1 MGQFHPILTTIRSKE
16 KGTMNDTEIKNLMEL
31 SGKEYAEKFR
41 QIDEALAQ
49 VLDNPYGRL
58 LMYYP
63 PVYVIS
69 KCFEFWRPYY
79 LEFIEEN
86 GKELSSSIKLEDN
99 KNGNIHFDKNGG
111 INAEQS
117 PKNTKKT
124 INWMFRKNEKD
135 GGNVELND
143 NVKVKA
149 ASQESPKQGKK
160 PNLFSRMSIKRKDK
174 DTEKERNH
182 LDNGK
187 EESIRTEK
195 GKVQVQFIAN
205 PKDMSN
211 SADDLFYPCEGSDID
226 EDDDSDMEGE
236 YTFHHDDED
245 DDRMSVGTISIQSE
259 KDMIEKYEKELKIKL
274 VENLVNKD
282 TKEENKKPFNK
293 HASIKRMF
301 NRSK

>member
-86 GKELSSSIKLEDN
+86 ELSSSIQLEDN
-99 KNGNIHFDKNGG
+99 NKNGSIHFDNNGG
-111 INAEQS
+111 IHMEQS
-117 PKNTKKT
+117 PKTTKKT
-124 INWMFRKNEKD
+124 INWMFGKNEKD
-135 GGNVELND
+135 RGNFELND
-143 NVKVKA
+143 NAKIKA
-149 ASQESPKQGKK
+149 TSQESPKQGKK

-174 DTEKERNH
+174 DTEKERNN

-187 EESIRTEK
+187 EESIRTAK
-195 GKVQVQFIAN
+195 GKEQVQFIAN